1 MLEQVLLATTTIAI
15 FLAAYALYSNKRL
28 EHLQSQ
34 SIADIEEIKKYLTTF
49 KLDKEVKA
57 NYQQIVSLQSKLNEI
72 ENNLKT
78 PKQQQPLSAPPSSPV
93 VVTSTQATKEDII
106 NKRDMTVKLAPKEAE
121 QKIEELSVLSV
132 DISHVANSQLDI
144 IPLDI
149 QEPKNNDASIK
160 IEKNDY
166 LEPLKKAVN
175 DVLLQQGRLNN
186 NTIIESLKKYMPV
199 EGLTLKTL
207 IYYLDGTPS
216 DALAELV
223 IILLEGKY
231 YVVPHSNSLSNPYLS
246 VWFDTEQGQQVAIK
260 HWPQVIYHQETFK
273 IECVSKG
280 ILTV

>member
-1 MLEQVLLATTTIAI
+1 MLEQVLLATATIAI

-34 SIADIEEIKKYLTTF
+34 SIADIEEIRQYLTTL

-78 PKQQQPLSAPPSSPV
+78 AKQQQPLSAPPSPPV
-93 VVTSTQATKEDII
+93 VVTSTQSTKQDVV
-106 NKRDMTVKLAPKEAE
+106 NKREVTVKSLSKEVE
-121 QKIEELSVLSV
+121 QKIEELPVLSV
-132 DISHVANSQLDI
+132 EISTVADSQVAI

-160 IEKNDY
+160 IEKNDH

-186 NTIIESLKKYMPV
+186 NTIVESLKKYMSV

-260 HWPQVIYHQETFK
+260 HWPEVIYHQETSR